1 MEAFNISVVIPV
13 YNEEEN
19 LPELYRRL
27 RCVLEQKL
35 KVTYEI
41 IFVDDGSKDNSWN
54 IIEDLHNRNKA
65 VKGIKFSRNF
75 GHHIAVTAG
84 IDNASGEVTVIMD
97 ADLQARPEDI
107 PTAFEEYKKGYDV
120 IWAVAE
126 KREDGIV
133 AKIGAKIFYTLFNK
147 MAHINIPEDIVF
159 LTFSRRAIDAIR
171 TFGEKRRML
180 AGIYSNIGFR
190 STTFFVKK
198 DERFRGEVKYNFKR
212 RLLLAV
218 TGIIGH
224 SKIPLRISSYCG
236 FVVAVFSVVF
246 ALIIFIRKIFFNISV
261 SGYAS
266 LIVAIT
272 FLGGIQLL
280 IMGVLGEYIGVMI
293 DEVKNRPTYIVGNKL
308 GFEA

>member
-1 MEAFNISVVIPV
+1 MEACNISVVIPV

-41 IFVDDGSKDNSWN
+41 IFVDDGSKDSSWA
-54 IIEDLHNRNKA
+54 IVERLHKENKS
-65 VKGIKFSRNF
+65 VKGVKFSRNF
-75 GHHIAVTAG
+75 GHHVAVTAG

-97 ADLQARPEDI
+97 ADLQARPEDM

-120 IWAVAE
+120 IWAVAKE
-126 KREDGIV
+126 REDGIV

-147 MAHINIPEDIVF
+147 IAHINMPENIVF

-180 AGIYSNIGFR
+180 AGIYSDIGFR
-190 STTFFVKK
+190 STMFFVKK
-198 DERFRGEVKYNFKR
+198 DKRFRGEVKYNFKR

-224 SKIPLRISSYCG
+224 SKIPLGISSYCG
-236 FVVAVFSVVF
+236 FVVSVFSVVF

-266 LIVAIT
+266 LIITIT
-272 FLGGIQLL
+272 FLGGVQLM

-293 DEVKNRPTYIVGNKL
+293 DEVKNRPMYVIEDSL
-308 GFEA
+308 E